1 MADAGKSER
10 EGGRTALWVL
20 ALCTVLNLF
29 ARGISETYAVFL
41 LPLEQEFGWSRAT
54 LTGIYSLFMLTN
66 GIASPLAGL
75 LFDQLGPRWTYG
87 LGLIV
92 YGLGYLLAGTATV
105 LWQFYLGIGLLGGL
119 GIALIS
125 MVPASALIS
134 RWFRERLTT
143 AMGIAYGGLGCGVL
157 LLVPFAQLLIDHI
170 GWRASY
176 IALGGILLGLLGIL
190 LLPWRRLSAGHPV
203 YTRERQSA
211 HSVSW
216 TLSRAARTRA
226 FWALTAVFFLTAVAV
241 YAVAPQAVV
250 YLVGV
255 GFDPLQAA
263 SAYGLVGMLSVSG
276 MVGMAWLADRFGR
289 RRVVTLSYLSTII
302 GILMLLALQ
311 FAPTYPLL
319 ILFIVLFGSV
329 QGSRGPVVF
338 ALAAKLYAGGGLG
351 GIYGAI
357 TLGMGVGAAVASWL
371 SGWLHDLTGA
381 YNASFGL
388 AIFAAALGI
397 LLFWS
402 VPELAE

>member
-1 MADAGKSER
+1 MTAMRAA
-10 EGGRTALWVL
+10 GRTALSVL

-29 ARGISETYAVFL
+29 ARGIGETYAVFL
-41 LPLEQEFGWSRAT
+41 LPMEQEFGWSRAT
-54 LTGIYSLFMLTN
+54 LTGIYSLFMLSN

-75 LFDQLGPRWTYG
+75 LFDRLGPRWSYG
-87 LGLIV
+87 LGLSV
-92 YGLGYLLAGTATV
+92 YGLGYLWAGMANA
-105 LWQFYLGIGLLGGL
+105 LWQIYLGVGLLGGL

-157 LLVPFAQLLIDHI
+157 LLVPFSQWLIDSI
-170 GWRASY
+170 GWRETY
-176 IALGGILLGLLGIL
+176 TVLGGILLSLLGIL
-190 LLPWRRLSAGHPV
+190 LLPWRKLSAGHPV
-203 YTRERQSA
+203 YTRERRA
-211 HSVSW
+211 VRGVSW
-216 TLSRAARTRA
+216 TLGNALKTRA
-226 FWALTAVFFLTAVAV
+226 FWALTTVFFLTAVAV

-250 YLVGV
+250 YLVEV

-263 SAYGLVGMLSVSG
+263 SAYGLTGLLSVSG

-289 RRVVTLSYLSTII
+289 RRVVTLSYLSTIG
-302 GILMLLALQ
+302 GILLLLAMQ
-311 FAPTYPLL
+311 WTPSYPLL
-319 ILFIVLFGSV
+319 IAFVLFFGCV

-338 ALAAKLYAGGGLG
+338 ALAATLYAGGGLG

-357 TLGMGVGAAVASWL
+357 ALGMGVGAAVASWL

-381 YNASFGL
+381 YNASFAL
-388 AIFAAALGI
+388 AISAAVLGI
-397 LLFWS
+397 VLFWS